1 MCLISFF
8 ITIIFYGEKIIAEL
22 DYKKA
27 FSCPRCGAVG
37 NVYLVKVAGSKVI
50 VKQRCPVHGGRQF
63 KIPLKDK
70 DQYIHLIQDGVFRCY
85 KCGQEAEQSYMRV
98 TSPWTLIKTKCP
110 THGALTT
117 QKIWSTVYNEIT
129 SQEAP
134 EPKPTEPEIEPEALQ
149 EDIMSSEDN
158 KFCPNCGAPLTDTG
172 NFCGECGSK
181 LN

>member
-1 MCLISFF
+1 
-8 ITIIFYGEKIIAEL
+8 
-22 DYKKA
+22 
-27 FSCPRCGAVG
+27 
-37 NVYLVKVAGSKVI
+37 VKVAGSKVI

-63 KIPLKDK
+63 KMALKDK
-70 DQYIHLIQDGVFRCY
+70 DQYIHLIQDCVFRCF

-98 TSPWTLIKTKCP
+98 TGPWTLIKTKCP
-110 THGALTT
+110 THGAVTT

-134 EPKPTEPEIEPEALQ
+134 EPKPAESELEAEVQTESFQ
-149 EDIMSSEDN
+149 EEVMSSEEN
-158 KFCPNCGAPLTDTG
+158 KFCPNCGAPLTDAG